1 MEEEMK
7 AMLVG
12 VALGIL
18 AALFIGVLVLND
30 TTPMPDASCA
40 VTYGGKSNKQVEKIT
55 TCTHRAWVDDYGQ
68 R

>member
-18 AALFIGVLVLND
+18 TALLLAVLLFSD

-40 VTYGGKSNKQVEKIT
+40 VTYGSKSNKQVEKTI
-55 TCTHRAWVDDYGQ
+55 TCTHREWVSDYGQ